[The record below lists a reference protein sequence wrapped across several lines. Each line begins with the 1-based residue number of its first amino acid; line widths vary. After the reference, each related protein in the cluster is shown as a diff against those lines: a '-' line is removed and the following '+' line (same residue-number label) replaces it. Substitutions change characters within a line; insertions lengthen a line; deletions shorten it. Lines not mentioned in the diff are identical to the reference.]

1 MIWTQRPASRVR
13 GFTLMELMVVVG
25 IIAIV
30 AAAVVPSFNRSL
42 QKNRQREAAMLIVE
56 AVFAARS
63 RAARTG
69 RCHRVR
75 VMPSDS
81 QLAGG
86 TGGAVAI
93 DESCYTSCS
102 SALNPQ
108 PPVPVPLWNR
118 LSFKS
123 VSASNE
129 TAGDIQA
136 AAQGDAH
143 VGLIGGDIA
152 ISAVLDRAGAPLAVG
167 DMLFDP
173 SGGLFDM
180 TERFFEIRV
189 DTGTGPLGVTRHVRV
204 SPGGSVRYTL
214 LE

>member
-1 MIWTQRPASRVR
+1 MIRMSRPISRDR
-13 GFTLMELMVVVG
+13 GFTLTELMVVVG

-30 AAAVVPSFNRSL
+30 AAAVAPSFSRSL
-42 QKNRQREAAMLIVE
+42 QKNRQREASMLIVQ

-75 VMPSDS
+75 VMPDTSGLD
-81 QLAGG
+81 GG
-86 TGGAVAI
+86 TGGAVAM
-93 DESCYTSCS
+93 DESCQNTCS
-102 SALNPQ
+102 AAIGGQ
-108 PPVPVPLWNR
+108 WNR
-118 LSFKS
+118 LSYRS
-123 VSASNE
+123 VWQSIE

-143 VGLIGGDIA
+143 AGLIGQDIA
-152 ISAVLDRAGAPLAVG
+152 ISAVLGANGAPIANM
-167 DMLFDP
+167 DIMFEP
-173 SGGLFDM
+173 YGGLFDL

-189 DTGTGPLGVTRHVRV
+189 DTGGGPLGVTRHVRI
-204 SPGGSVRYTL
+204 SPGGSVRYTV

>member
-1 MIWTQRPASRVR
+1 
-13 GFTLMELMVVVG
+13 MELMVVVG

-81 QLAGG
+81 LMAGG

-93 DESCYTSCS
+93 DESCYTSCA

-123 VSASNE
+123 VSATNE
-129 TAGDIQA
+129 IAGDIQA

-152 ISAVLDRAGAPLAVG
+152 ISAVLDNTGAPLAAG
-167 DMLFDP
+167 DMLFEP
-173 SGGLFDM
+173 AGGLYDL

>member
-86 TGGAVAI
+86 TLSLNWPCPARYSGMPNV
-93 DESCYTSCS
+93 T
-102 SALNPQ
+102 SALPSYESTTGIQSHGIPPQ
-108 PPVPVPLWNR
+108 
-118 LSFKS
+118 
-123 VSASNE
+123 A
-129 TAGDIQA
+129 
-136 AAQGDAH
+136 
-143 VGLIGGDIA
+143 IG
-152 ISAVLDRAGAPLAVG
+152 S
-167 DMLFDP
+167 
-173 SGGLFDM
+173 
-180 TERFFEIRV
+180 
-189 DTGTGPLGVTRHVRV
+189 LGIH
-204 SPGGSVRYTL
+204 
-214 LE
+214 